1 MRYAYAYAYKL
12 ERARRHRAEE
22 WERCKEEVKAG
33 RSSEEHR
40 AVATHHRRALRTTA
54 MDTFLLLN
62 VL

>member
-33 RSSEEHR
+33 RMSQGQAQDARHD
-40 AVATHHRRALRTTA
+40 AALK
-54 MDTFLLLN
+54 
-62 VL
+62 V